1 MSPGICGGHPARA
14 SRRARTIWYGSAPC
28 RLKNQG
34 RQVPAPRARREPRR
48 QFSSEED
55 KIMKI
60 AILGTGNIGKTL
72 VRELAKAGHEIKVAN
87 SRGPDTIDKEML
99 ASGARAAT
107 AEDAVKGVDVI
118 ILSIPFERLST
129 VRHLLANVPED
140 TVVIDTANYYPAR
153 DGKIDSIEAG
163 QVESLWVVEQLGRP
177 VAKAWN
183 AIGARSFREYGKAP
197 GSPDRIAIPV
207 AADRAVDREVAMR
220 LVDETGFDPVDAGSI
235 ADSWR
240 QQPGS
245 PVYCTDLDKEEL
257 AAALPTAEK
266 ARLPIRR
273 ELVAAVAQDRFGDGK
288 SNPDT
293 DLLVTLNR
301 LIFM

>member
-1 MSPGICGGHPARA
+1 
-14 SRRARTIWYGSAPC
+14 
-28 RLKNQG
+28 
-34 RQVPAPRARREPRR
+34 
-48 QFSSEED
+48 
-55 KIMKI
+55 MKL

-87 SRGPDTIDKEML
+87 SRGPETIDAQIL
-99 ASGARAAT
+99 ASGAQAAT
-107 AEDAVKGVDVI
+107 AQDAVRDVEVI
-118 ILSIPFERLST
+118 ILSIPFQRLSS
-129 VRHLLANVPED
+129 VRPVLAGVPEE

-153 DGKIDSIEAG
+153 DGKIDAIEAG

-183 AIGARSFREYGKAP
+183 AIGARSFAEYGKAP

-207 AADRAVDREVAMR
+207 AADRTVDKDVAMR
-220 LVDETGFDPVDAGSI
+220 LVDETGFDPFDAGSL
-235 ADSWR
+235 AESWR

-245 PVYCTDLDKEEL
+245 PVYCTDLKKEEM

-273 ELVAAVAQDRFGDGK
+273 ELVAAVAHERFGDAK

-293 DLLVTLNR
+293 DLLVALNR
-301 LIFM
+301 LVFM